1 MDTRHTPASVAQ
13 RLLWMIKH
21 YRTDFGA
28 LSCPVL
34 CRLTGEVDPDAL
46 DAALSALTARHES
59 LRTTFTGRGARLAQ
73 VVHPPTAGGVRRV
86 DLTGVPDPAVA
97 LDQAVRAELR
107 TAIDPTEWPSR
118 TTLWRLAPGE
128 HVLCLNLH
136 HLVTDAW
143 STGILFR
150 DLGTLYARATGA
162 RAQPPP
168 TGWQYASFV
177 RWQQELLDSDGLRRH
192 REYWRRQLA
201 GSQLPTLGS
210 PSADTSQS
218 ATAGQAGSEDAPA
231 TSDVAIDLDRETV
244 ARLRALARS
253 RHTTLFSVLLA
264 VFYQHLHRITG
275 QDDLAVASM
284 FANRSRAELRET
296 VGLLANMVLLRA
308 RVGQA
313 TTFAE
318 LIGQAHAA
326 AIGAFTYQDLPY
338 QMLPL
343 DVVQTG
349 GRRADDVLFNVMAEV
364 RHRTVAAGVG
374 FELLVPP
381 GLGSRFRFELAIAP
395 VGPADLRAVFYHST
409 AAYPGA
415 QASEFVSGYAEL
427 AARLAA
433 EPNAPLGSARPGR
446 QTPTNASQYDTGVT
460 HS

>member
-1 MDTRHTPASVAQ
+1 MDRRYRPAMDIQHTPASVAQ

-34 CRLTGEVDPDAL
+34 CRLTGEVDADAL
-46 DAALSALTARHES
+46 DAALAALTARHES

-73 VVHPPTAGGVRRV
+73 VVHPPAPAGTRRV
-86 DLTGVPDPAVA
+86 DLSDQPNPAA
-97 LDQAVRAELR
+97 AADQAVRAELR

-118 TTLWRLAPGE
+118 TTLWRLAPRE
-128 HVLCLNLH
+128 HILCLNLH

-162 RAQPPP
+162 LAQPPP

-201 GSQLPTLGS
+201 GSQLPALGS
-210 PSADTSQS
+210 PTGDPAGTDQS
-218 ATAGQAGSEDAPA
+218 ASAGRTSSEDAPA

-244 ARLRALARS
+244 ARLRALARTQ
-253 RHTTLFSVLLA
+253 HTTLFSVLLA

-284 FANRSRAELRET
+284 FANRSRPELRET

-381 GLGSRFRFELAIAP
+381 GLGSRFRFELAVAP
-395 VGPADLRAVFYHST
+395 VGPADLRAVFYHRT

-433 EPNAPLGSARPGR
+433 EPSAPLRTGRPG
-446 QTPTNASQYDTGVT
+446 
-460 HS
+460 

>member
-1 MDTRHTPASVAQ
+1 
-13 RLLWMIKH
+13 MIKH

-34 CRLTGEVDPDAL
+34 CRLTGEVDADAL
-46 DAALSALTARHES
+46 DVALTGLTARHES

-73 VVHPPTAGGVRRV
+73 VVHPPATVGAHRV
-86 DLTGVPDPAVA
+86 DLSDQPDPAA
-97 LDQAVRAELR
+97 ADQAVRTELR
-107 TAIDPTEWPSR
+107 TGIDPTRWPSR
-118 TTLWRLAPGE
+118 ATLWRLGPRE

-150 DLGTLYARATGA
+150 DLGALYARATGVPA
-162 RAQPPP
+162 PLPA
-168 TGWQYASFV
+168 TGWQYAEFV
-177 RWQQELLDSDGLRRH
+177 RWQQDLLDGDGLRRH

-201 GSQLPTLGS
+201 DSQLPSLGG
-210 PSADTSQS
+210 PAGDPA
-218 ATAGQAGSEDAPA
+218 ATAEDRPA
-231 TSDVAIDLDRETV
+231 TSDVAVDLDRETV
-244 ARLRALARS
+244 ARLRALART
-253 RHTTLFSVLLA
+253 RRTTLFSVLLA
-264 VFYQHLHRITG
+264 VFYHHLHRVTG

-284 FANRSRAELRET
+284 FANRSRPELRET

-313 TTFAE
+313 ATFAD
-318 LIGQAHAA
+318 LVGQAHAA
-326 AIGAFTYQDLPY
+326 AMGAFTYQDLPY

-343 DVVQTG
+343 DVVHTG

-381 GLGSRFRFELAIAP
+381 GLGSRFRFELAVAP
-395 VGPADLRAVFYHST
+395 VGPADLRAVFYHTT
-409 AAYPGA
+409 AAYTEA
-415 QASEFVSGYAEL
+415 EAATFLAGYADL

-433 EPNAPLGSARPGR
+433 EPTAPLRAGRPG
-446 QTPTNASQYDTGVT
+446 
-460 HS
+460 